1 MGTTAVAVALFA
13 AMIAFGQWW
22 TARQK
27 LVLDLFEKRFAI
39 FMDLRRL
46 VSEAIQLGKVSQPG
60 SINEVIARSQ
70 FLFGSDVNE
79 HLRELHRLF
88 NELEVGRPSAP
99 QEILEKFEKMTP
111 GPRIAR
117 LQIGSHQF
125 SALPV
130 LPN

>member
-1 MGTTAVAVALFA
+1 
-13 AMIAFGQWW
+13 MIAFGQWW

-130 LPN
+130 LPNLGAAANTLS